1 MARVFACKLFPVG
14 ILEKASKIWN
24 WSSSTGFQQ
33 SQNLASPFAT
43 GTGLAPVIASDLG
56 YFTTGGRA
64 TAIEALS
71 CPPIYRGMSALVTLI
86 SDLKLIYEDGSDLS
100 EDDKWMNES
109 PGSITPGQRHAA
121 LLIDLAFERDSV
133 YWVER
138 DGDRI
143 VSALK
148 LPRECWQLD
157 WRGNVVINGES
168 IKDQTQF
175 IYFQSL
181 MPLGLLDAA
190 AASIEHYLDL
200 RQTIRS
206 RSKNPMPLVE
216 LHVTQEFEG
225 TAKELAETQER
236 WAKARQAE
244 NGAVAITPMGI
255 QLIIHKPED
264 GGAMLSTA
272 RNDVRLDF
280 ANFLN
285 LAASLLEGA
294 NGSSGT
300 YENTLQAKDELITL
314 SLMTFLA
321 PIQQRY
327 SQPDVTKSGKRIKFD
342 LSDLTGAIQ
351 TAKGNIGAALAPEV
365 VEKPQ
370 AGEPGADDENP

>member
-1 MARVFACKLFPVG
+1 MSCKLSVVG
-14 ILEKASKIWN
+14 ILDRAKQIFG
-24 WSSSTGFQQ
+24 WSSTIGFQQ
-33 SQNLASPFAT
+33 SANLSSPFAT

-56 YFTTGGRA
+56 YYSNGGRA
-64 TAIEALS
+64 TALEALS
-71 CPPIYRGMSALVTLI
+71 CPPIFRGLAVLTTLI
-86 SDLKLIYEDGSDLS
+86 GDLRLMYEDGTELS
-100 EDDKWMNES
+100 AADAWMNES

-121 LLIDLAFERDSV
+121 LLLDLVLERDSV

-138 DGDRI
+138 DGDAI
-143 VSALK
+143 TSALK

-157 WRGNVVINGES
+157 WLGNVVINGEPA
-168 IKDQTQF
+168 KDQSQF

-190 AASIEHYLDL
+190 ASSIEHYIDL
-200 RQTIRS
+200 RNTIRS

-225 TAKELAETQER
+225 TAQELQDTQDR

-244 NGAVAITPMGI
+244 NGAVAITPLGV
-255 QLIIHKPED
+255 QVIIHRPED
-264 GGAMLSTA
+264 GGAMLTEA
-272 RNDVRLDF
+272 RNANRLDF

-300 YENTLQAKDELITL
+300 YENTLQSKDELVTL
-314 SLMTFLA
+314 SLLSFLA

-327 SQPDVTKSGKRIKFD
+327 SQPDVTRSGKRIVFD
-342 LSDLTGAIQ
+342 VRGLSA
-351 TAKGNIGAALAPEV
+351 APESARGNV
-365 VEKPQ
+365 GTAI
-370 AGEPGADDENP
+370 AGELVGSPQTSSSPAEAENP